1 MKHGF
6 HLHRLDIMI
15 AYSCNIACA
24 GCISISDR
32 KRDGVAS
39 LEDISAWCTK
49 WQEYLDPEV
58 ITIFGGEPCLH
69 PKLVEVCETVRS
81 AWSNSVIRLITN
93 GYLLDNFD
101 PSDWFTLGKFEMQ
114 VSVHRQDHRA
124 IIDSAIKNILLQRSN
139 WKTTAHG
146 GDDHKQIAWVNGDV
160 TIYKSMFKDFIVPYK
175 DNVQPW
181 HSDPTQAHKI
191 CGSPNTPIL
200 YKGLLYK
207 CPAVANAIDISGEN
221 WFDYRAYDVN
231 DNLAEFVSNIN
242 KPETVCGQCP
252 DQQQAVIINHF
263 DINNVKTK
271 NIN

>member
-1 MKHGF
+1 MKYTF
-6 HLHRLDIMI
+6 HRLDIMI

-39 LEDISAWCTK
+39 LGDISAWCTK
-49 WQEYLDPEV
+49 WQEHIVPEV

-69 PKLVEVCETVRS
+69 PRLIEVCRTVRL
-81 AWSNSVIRLITN
+81 AWPDSVIRLITN

-101 PSDWFTLGKFEMQ
+101 PKHWFTLGKFEMQ
-114 VSVHRQDHRA
+114 VSVHRQDHRS
-124 IIDSAIKNILLQRSN
+124 IIDNAIKNILLQRSN

-146 GDDHKQIAWVNGDV
+146 GDDHKQIAWTSDDV
-160 TIYKSMFKDFIVPYK
+160 TIYKSIFKDFIVPYK
-175 DNVQPW
+175 DDVKPW
-181 HSDPTQAHKI
+181 HSDPAEAHKI

-221 WFDYRAYDVN
+221 WFDYRAYDVT
-231 DNLAEFVSNIN
+231 DDLTEFVSNIG
-242 KPETVCGQCP
+242 KPEAVCGQCP

-263 DINNVKTK
+263 DTNNVKTK